1 MHDLSL
7 YLLDILENSVRAGA
21 RVIAVGIAADRA
33 ADRLVMTVEDDGPGL
48 PVSPER
54 VLDPFFTTKEDK
66 KTGLGLSLFRQAAE
80 GAGGGLSVGRSE
92 TLGGVA
98 VRAEMSLGHVDR
110 PPLGDVATSLLT
122 MVATNPEV
130 EFRVDLIDGDGTRT
144 ACAAARLPQRLA
156 GARRLPEGSTRPRDH
171 IPAKRIALAEH
182 GGEAND

>member
-21 RVIAVGIAADRA
+21 RTIAVGVAADPA

-80 GAGGGLSVGRSE
+80 GAGGALSVGRSE

-98 VRAEMSLGHVDR
+98 VRAEMSLGDVDR

-122 MVATNPEV
+122 MVATNPDV
-130 EFRVDLIDGDGTRT
+130 EFRIDLTHGDERT
-144 ACAAARLPQRLA
+144 SLAGSELPARLPALVAFQKAVPDHVTTSPRS
-156 GARRLPEGSTRPRDH
+156 GSYS
-171 IPAKRIALAEH
+171 
-182 GGEAND
+182 